1 MILKPQKRS
10 FIILDFFILYF
21 LLFSPPLFA
30 QSLSEKG
37 SYLTIQN
44 FAPSEYKNRPQ
55 NWDIVQDHRGVL
67 FFANNRGVLE
77 FDGIFWRNININDK
91 AVYSLAVNETGTVY
105 VGAENE
111 IGYLKADMSG
121 SLHYNSLLPYLNE
134 QYSGFGEVWFTCN
147 TPEGIYFQTANN
159 IFRWNGNTIK
169 TWQSDLGYHTS
180 FYVNG
185 EFYVKEKSRGLCA
198 ITNDSLAL
206 IPGGEKFADP
216 SIMGMIPYMENDML
230 VITRQD
236 GLYHLSGN
244 IINEN
249 TKSFIGSIKMDNSLS
264 DIVINCAIC
273 ISTNQFALGSEG
285 NGVVIYDQ
293 STDQYDF
300 IDYTSGLQD
309 EVANALLIDSR
320 GNLWM
325 ALSNGISM
333 SPAGSAV
340 TSFGYNAGLKET
352 VEAVT
357 RYDKKI
363 FVATQ
368 LGCFYLTGFQARKES
383 PGNASNSSYIRPG
396 FKKIDEINESCFN
409 LIHFVTSA
417 EDLLLAATYSN
428 VSQIDKKFT
437 VLKIV
442 DCAPW
447 GMLQMKSDP
456 SRVII
461 ANEYGVES
469 IYRKNQQW
477 ILEGKV
483 EGIDDD
489 CRIISEDPEGNLW
502 IGTYNIGVLYKI
514 KYDRTAPG
522 SSYEVSRYDS
532 LNGLPAGDIY
542 PALVNNNMLFG
553 TSGGIYKYDEPDN
566 VFIPDTTFGAEFGS
580 KAREIHRISTDH
592 AGNLWLVTYKD
603 ETKEY
608 ETGYMRLMEN
618 GQYEWVREPFLSF
631 SKGVIH
637 GLYHDPDGI
646 SWFGGPDGLFR
657 YDSKVQKDY
666 KQDYYALIRRVIIG
680 GDSIAFNGAFTDN
693 NGYLSVQQNPEHI
706 PVLPYK
712 FNSIAFEYSA
722 PNNEDGTPVLFS
734 MWLEGFDEEWS
745 DWAAEYRQQYTNL
758 REKSYTFHLKANNLY
773 DHESI
778 ETTFSFVVKPPWYR
792 TIPAYVVF
800 VILSAAFIFMIVV
813 LYTRELRRIIRLRTA
828 EIRMQ
833 KDKIEAIN
841 RDIMDSIQYAQKIQN
856 ALLPPGDYID
866 SLLPERFIL
875 YHPRD
880 IVSGD
885 FYWIVGAKNKV
896 ISVTADCTG
905 HGVPGAMMSMLGMA
919 FLNEIIGKEYDLH
932 ADDILNRLRS
942 QIIQSLRQKTET
954 SESKDGMDIALYIL
968 DTENLKLEYSG
979 ANIALYMIRNG
990 ELQTLNPD
998 RMPIGISANLS
1009 VPFTRHNLDLK
1020 KGDIIYTFTDG
1031 FEDQFGGPENKK
1043 FLIKN
1048 LRILLS
1054 DIHSKSI
1061 SEQKTILEK
1070 TIKDWTGNNFQ
1081 VDDILV
1087 LGIKV

>member
-1 MILKPQKRS
+1 
-10 FIILDFFILYF
+10 
-21 LLFSPPLFA
+21 
-30 QSLSEKG
+30 
-37 SYLTIQN
+37 
-44 FAPSEYKNRPQ
+44 
-55 NWDIVQDHRGVL
+55 
-67 FFANNRGVLE
+67 
-77 FDGIFWRNININDK
+77 
-91 AVYSLAVNETGTVY
+91 
-105 VGAENE
+105 
-111 IGYLKADMSG
+111 
-121 SLHYNSLLPYLNE
+121 
-134 QYSGFGEVWFTCN
+134 
-147 TPEGIYFQTANN
+147 
-159 IFRWNGNTIK
+159 
-169 TWQSDLGYHTS
+169 
-180 FYVNG
+180 
-185 EFYVKEKSRGLCA
+185 
-198 ITNDSLAL
+198 
-206 IPGGEKFADP
+206 
-216 SIMGMIPYMENDML
+216 MGMIPYGENNIL
-230 VITRQD
+230 VITRNN
-236 GLYHLSGN
+236 GLYILGIN
-244 IINEN
+244 IKNEN
-249 TKSFIGSIKMDNSLS
+249 ISSVRKFIEMDKFLAST
-264 DIVINCAIC
+264 VINCAVRIND
-273 ISTNQFALGSEG
+273 SRFAIGSEG
-285 NGVVIYDQ
+285 NGVLIYDQ
-293 STDQYDF
+293 NTQQYDLVN
-300 IDYTSGLQD
+300 YSSGLQD
-309 EVANALLIDSR
+309 EVVNALLVDSR

-357 RYDKKI
+357 RFNKRV

-368 LGCFYLTGFQARKES
+368 LGCFYLTEDQTYKES
-383 PGNASNSSYIRPG
+383 SDLTENQLYKRPL
-396 FKKIDEINESCFN
+396 FKKIVDINESCFN
-409 LIHFVTSA
+409 LCHFITD
-417 EDLLLAATYSN
+417 EDDLLLVATYSN
-428 VSQIDKKFT
+428 VSQLDKKLA
-437 VLKIV
+437 VSKII

-447 GMLQMKSDP
+447 ALYQSKINP
-456 SRVII
+456 ARVII
-461 ANEYGVES
+461 ANESGVES
-469 IYRKNQQW
+469 IYRKNHQW
-477 ILEGKV
+477 HQEGKI

-489 CRIISEDPEGNLW
+489 CRIISEDPLGNLW

-514 KYDRTAPG
+514 KFNEIAPG
-522 SSYEVSRYDS
+522 SSYQVTRYDS

-666 KQDYYALIRRVIIG
+666 KQDYYALIRRVIIK
-680 GDSIAFNGAFTDN
+680 GDSLTFNGAFTDN
-693 NGYLSVQQNPEHI
+693 TGSLSVQQNTEHI
-706 PVLPYK
+706 PVLQYK
-712 FNSIAFEYSA
+712 FNSITFEYSA
-722 PNNEDGTPVLFS
+722 PNNEDGTPVVFS
-734 MWLEGFDEEWS
+734 LWLEGFDDGWSEWS
-745 DWAAEYRQQYTNL
+745 PEYRQQYTNL
-758 REKSYTFHLKANNLY
+758 REKSYIFHLKAKNLF
-773 DHESI
+773 DHESV
-778 ETTFSFVVKPPWYR
+778 ETTYSFVVKPPWYR
-792 TIPAYVVF
+792 TIPAYIAF
-800 VILSAAFIFMIVV
+800 IILSAALVALIVF

-841 RDIMDSIQYAQKIQN
+841 RDIMDSIHYAQKIKN

-880 IVSGD
+880 VVSGD

-942 QIIQSLRQKTET
+942 QIIQSLRQKGET
-954 SESKDGMDIALYIL
+954 SESKDGMDMALYIL
-968 DTENLKLEYSG
+968 DTENLKLEFSG
-979 ANIALYMIRNG
+979 ANIALYLMQDG
-990 ELQTLNPD
+990 ELQTFHPD
-998 RMPIGISANLS
+998 RMPIGISTNLS
-1009 VPFTRHNLDLK
+1009 VPFTRHNLNLK

-1031 FEDQFGGPENKK
+1031 FEDQFGGPDNKK

-1048 LRILLS
+1048 LRTLLS
-1054 DIHSKSI
+1054 DIHSKPI

-1070 TIKDWTGNNFQ
+1070 AIKDWMGNNFQ

-1087 LGIKV
+1087 MGIKV